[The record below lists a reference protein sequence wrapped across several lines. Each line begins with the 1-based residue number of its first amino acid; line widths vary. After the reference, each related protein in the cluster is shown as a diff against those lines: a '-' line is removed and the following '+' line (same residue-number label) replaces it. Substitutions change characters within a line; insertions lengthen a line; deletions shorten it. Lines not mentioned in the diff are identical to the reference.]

1 MVDIERVLQSDGGGE
16 EAGVEEVAG
25 DKREEM
31 TRTAPWGI
39 RKAVEALDK
48 AILDYFCLQYCS
60 CQIIL

>member
-31 TRTAPWGI
+31 TRTAPSRRWT
-39 RKAVEALDK
+39 KP
-48 AILDYFCLQYCS
+48 FW
-60 CQIIL
+60 IISAYSIVCAK